1 MSLLLTDQE
10 NENENEYAN
19 QYQHQTYKS
28 YQSLDNIGYPE
39 FHFDTCDINLS
50 RKELDRLHHIE
61 NVINYTLRYKT
72 ESELNDINKSWIYRK
87 YLSSNSS
94 IRNPNTKPKPIEV
107 SINLSVPY
115 DYMLDYKLSYKM
127 ESILNFA
134 GIEYF
139 TRSYMCGLC
148 NYTIIKFDRLL
159 KSRIE
164 NYIKTKL
171 TSR

>member
-10 NENENEYAN
+10 NENENEN
-19 QYQHQTYKS
+19 ENQHQIYKS

-39 FHFDTCDINLS
+39 FHFNTCNINLS
-50 RKELDRLHHIE
+50 RKELHRLHHIE

-72 ESELNDINKSWIYRK
+72 ENELNDINKSWIYRK
-87 YLSSNSS
+87 YLSSNST
-94 IRNPNTKPKPIEV
+94 IQNPNTNHKPIEV

-115 DYMLDYKLSYKM
+115 DYMLDYNLSYKM
-127 ESILNFA
+127 KNILNFT

-139 TRSYMCGLC
+139 IRSYMCGLC

-159 KSRIE
+159 KSLIE

>member
-10 NENENEYAN
+10 TEYENAN
-19 QYQHQTYKS
+19 QYQSYRS

-39 FHFDTCDINLS
+39 FHFDTCNLKLS
-50 RKELDRLHHIE
+50 RKELDKLQHIE

-72 ESELNDINKSWIYRK
+72 ESELNDINKSWMYRK
-87 YLSSNSS
+87 YLSSNGS
-94 IRNPNTKPKPIEV
+94 IRNTNTKPIEV
-107 SINLSVPY
+107 SINLSLPY

-127 ESILNFA
+127 TSILNYA

-159 KSRIE
+159 KTRIE

-171 TSR
+171 SSR